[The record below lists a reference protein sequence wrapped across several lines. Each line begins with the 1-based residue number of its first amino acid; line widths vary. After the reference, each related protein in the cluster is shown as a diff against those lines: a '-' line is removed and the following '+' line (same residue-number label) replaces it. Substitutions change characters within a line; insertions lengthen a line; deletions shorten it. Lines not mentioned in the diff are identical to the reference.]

1 MSAKEKDVIFWDA
14 LAHEFASDVL
24 DDEDRLREALGYD
37 EKARSKLRDA
47 VRVGAL
53 REIARTRRA
62 RLRGESGRRTPI
74 ARIRDQ
80 FSDMPREELIV
91 YFRAHFGSGE
101 NQVTVH
107 HRKLESIT
115 TEDLRTMLEDA
126 ESVERDEDDG

>member
-1 MSAKEKDVIFWDA
+1 MTFWDA
-14 LAHEFASDVL
+14 LAHEFASDVI

-47 VRVGAL
+47 VRAGAL

-62 RLRGESGRRTPI
+62 RLREESVRRTPI

-80 FSDMPREELIV
+80 FSDMPREELIE

-101 NQVTVH
+101 NQVTVQ